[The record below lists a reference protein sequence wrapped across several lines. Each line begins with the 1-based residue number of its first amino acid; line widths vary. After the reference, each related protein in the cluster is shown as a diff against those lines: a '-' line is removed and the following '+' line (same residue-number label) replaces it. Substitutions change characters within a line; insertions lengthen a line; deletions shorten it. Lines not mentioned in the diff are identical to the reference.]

1 MHIISKQWVN
11 LRKTSNSLNG
21 SCKLTFWTRAM
32 RLVSNCSENQSPYI
46 SDAKT
51 FLGMVRK
58 GEKVQNMGFRVIFSR
73 GGDGRSGE
81 REEWD

>member
-1 MHIISKQWVN
+1 
-11 LRKTSNSLNG
+11 
-21 SCKLTFWTRAM
+21 M

-46 SDAKT
+46 SDSKSC
-51 FLGMVRK
+51 LGMVRK